1 MKLKVSAMSGK
12 KASWAMVCAGI
23 ARMIL
28 HSREMRRKV
37 LFQLVIVLLI
47 IVVLGAWP
55 LANWLSG
62 SVWLFLIWWGI
73 SMLYGLM
80 VILLAIYDMAA
91 VVKEERAK
99 QKEE

>member
-1 MKLKVSAMSGK
+1 MSGN
-12 KASWAMVCAGI
+12 KASWVTVCLGL

-47 IVVLGAWP
+47 IVAVGAWP
-55 LANWLSG
+55 LANWLAQN
-62 SVWLFLIWWGI
+62 VWLFLTWWALCMI
-73 SMLYGLM
+73 YGVL

-91 VVKEERAK
+91 VVKEEREK
-99 QKEE
+99 ME

>member
-1 MKLKVSAMSGK
+1 MSGK